1 MTTMGKIGVTAIKEA
16 VTELLPVIVKLQP
29 VVPLTQA
36 PEKPLNIVPA
46 GGTAFKVTTEPDA
59 HLVAQPLYP
68 DGLEF

>member
-1 MTTMGKIGVTAIKEA
+1 MGKTGVTAVKVP

-36 PEKPLNIVPA
+36 PEKLSNVVPA

-59 HLVAQPLYP
+59 HVVAQALYP